1 MSELKFESRANVL
14 VVYDFPE
21 NLLLIKGILKKLDV
35 NLIFAESGKEALS
48 KIKDKEIALALFD
61 IHMSVIDGVK
71 LAEEIQKVSA
81 ERIPIIIFITAYLK
95 DEVEL
100 DTYYKTG
107 VVDFIHKPFR
117 KNILLGKV
125 EVFLELYQ
133 QRQKIKEQKN
143 EIQNHV
149 NELEIVNQSLNKRLD
164 YESILSQISEMAV
177 TVHDIGQFSSAV
189 LSLIGETLNLCRTY
203 FFEYLEATNTLKNT
217 QVWCKK
223 GISPNKEFFKG
234 ISATLLSFAIEV
246 LKRDKIFNYSN
257 IEDIPDKSTLE
268 FLRKQNVISILALPL
283 FVKGNFF
290 GFISFSDCAI
300 QREWNV
306 HDVEF
311 LLSISR
317 IIIAVIE
324 RKLAEE
330 ELKDSMRE
338 LHKLTQYVQKVREEE
353 RVVIARELHDDLGQS
368 LTAVKIDLGII
379 RQSTS
384 DNITAQKMIKLTAL
398 VSDTIKT
405 VQRITYQLRPS
416 IIDDL
421 GLEAGIEW
429 YTSEFS
435 ERNGIKINL
444 ELKPDII
451 LSPEISL
458 VIFRIMQESLTNVAR
473 HAKATKI
480 DIQLNEIDGFINF
493 VVKDNGIGISEKR
506 LNSKTSFG
514 IIGMK
519 ERAGS
524 VGGHLIIFKN
534 REGGTSLQL
543 TFSSLNKSV

>member
-1 MSELKFESRANVL
+1 
-14 VVYDFPE
+14 
-21 NLLLIKGILKKLDV
+21 
-35 NLIFAESGKEALS
+35 
-48 KIKDKEIALALFD
+48 
-61 IHMSVIDGVK
+61 
-71 LAEEIQKVSA
+71 
-81 ERIPIIIFITAYLK
+81 
-95 DEVEL
+95 
-100 DTYYKTG
+100 
-107 VVDFIHKPFR
+107 
-117 KNILLGKV
+117 
-125 EVFLELYQ
+125 
-133 QRQKIKEQKN
+133 
-143 EIQNHV
+143 
-149 NELEIVNQSLNKRLD
+149 LNKRLA
-164 YESILSQISEMAV
+164 YESILSEISEMAV
-177 TVHDIGQFSSAV
+177 TVHDIGQFSTAV

-203 FFEYLEATNTLKNT
+203 IFEYSETTNTIRNI

-223 GISPNKEFFKG
+223 GISPNKEFLKG
-234 ISATLLSFAIEV
+234 ISSTLVSFLMDI

-268 FLRKQNVISILALPL
+268 FLRNQNVISILAIPL
-283 FVKGNFF
+283 FIKSSFF
-290 GFISFSDCAI
+290 GFISFSDCTN

-338 LHKLTQYVQKVREEE
+338 LHKLTQHVQKVREEE
-353 RVVIARELHDDLGQS
+353 RMVIARELHDDLGQS

-384 DNITAQKMIKLTAL
+384 DNTTAQKIIKLTAL
-398 VSDTIKT
+398 VSETIKT
-405 VQRITYQLRPS
+405 VQRITFQLRPT

-435 ERNGIKINL
+435 ERNGIEIKL

-451 LSPEISL
+451 ILPEISL

-480 DIQLNEIDGFINF
+480 DILLNECDDCINF
-493 VVKDNGIGISEKR
+493 VVKDNGIGISENR

-519 ERAGS
+519 ERAQS
-524 VGGHLIIFKN
+524 VGGQLIIFKN